1 MFSCS
6 STMIKNSHSIL
17 NLTKK
22 VVSQTLNACKN
33 DRLLNQINVKIS
45 IITATYNCASTL
57 RDTIQSVSSQTA
69 RAHIEYIIIDG
80 GSDDGTLQIIKDNSN
95 HIDHWISEADNGIY
109 DALNKGLQMAT
120 GDWIGF
126 LHADDIFANDQTIEK
141 IIDAADEKEINAIYG
156 NLQYVQQHPPHKVI
170 RQWISQS
177 FQPKLLKRGWMPPHP
192 TVYITRNHYKTI
204 GSFNINYLISADY
217 DLMLR
222 LFSHSQTKSMHINEV
237 LIKMKIG
244 GASNRSIGN
253 IILKSKEDFLALKRN
268 KIGGFYS
275 LAIKNLSKAN
285 QFFHSQ
291 A

>member
-1 MFSCS
+1 M
-6 STMIKNSHSIL
+6 
-17 NLTKK
+17 
-22 VVSQTLNACKN
+22 
-33 DRLLNQINVKIS
+33 NVKIS

-57 RDTIQSVSSQTA
+57 RDTIESISNQTA
-69 RAHIEYIIIDG
+69 REHIEYIIIDG
-80 GSDDGTLQIIKDNSN
+80 SSDDGTVQIIKDNSN
-95 HIDHWISEADNGIY
+95 QIDHWISEADNGIY

-126 LHADDIFANDQTIEK
+126 LHADDIFASDQTIEK
-141 IIDAADEKEINAIYG
+141 IIETAEEKEINAIYG

-170 RQWISQS
+170 RQWISQP

-204 GSFNINYLISADY
+204 GLFNVNYQISADY
-217 DLMLR
+217 DLMLK
-222 LFSHSQTKSMHINEV
+222 LFSHPQTKSMHINEV

-268 KIGGFYS
+268 KVGGIYS
-275 LAIKNLSKAN
+275 LVIKNLSKVN
-285 QFFHSQ
+285 QFFYSQ

>member
-1 MFSCS
+1 M
-6 STMIKNSHSIL
+6 
-17 NLTKK
+17 
-22 VVSQTLNACKN
+22 
-33 DRLLNQINVKIS
+33 KIS

-57 RDTIQSVSSQTA
+57 RDTIKSISSQTA
-69 RAHIEYIIIDG
+69 REHIEYIIIDG

-222 LFSHSQTKSMHINEV
+222 LFSHPQTKSMHINEV

-275 LAIKNLSKAN
+275 LAIKNLSKVN